1 MVVGSGLGGA
11 FAALAL
17 TGAGARVLVLERGG
31 WPKRDETDW
40 NPRAILIEHRYR
52 GSALAVNQGPR
63 PEEVPVNEVVG
74 GKSVF
79 YGAASLRFRP
89 ADFAR
94 WPVSYDQMEPFYAEA
109 ERRLG
114 VHGTAGADPCE
125 PPRSSPYPHPSPPLS
140 APARRIRDAGRRLG
154 YRPFPLPL
162 AINFANGQAPQCVL
176 CDTCD
181 GFPCRI
187 EAKNDAAGILRA
199 LEAEGRL
206 AVAPG
211 VSVRRLVVERGRVT
225 AVEGVE
231 RAAGREARWAAPL
244 VVLGAGA
251 IGTPAILLRSGLDRF
266 GVGRFLM
273 RHCNA
278 VAAGLFPFPTNPE
291 RVFHKQVGFTD
302 GYESGRGAD
311 GLAPGV
317 IQDIYTPAPEVVRH
331 FAGGAARL
339 ALPGPVVRRL
349 QNLICI
355 AEDEAQEENR
365 VALTGETDEQGIER
379 AGVTHRYRETDRERL
394 RALTRRARRILRS
407 AGALATRVWPIR
419 SFSHAVGT
427 VRMAAAEDA
436 GPLDSQGRFRGVGN
450 LFVTDGSTFP
460 SSAGVNPS
468 LTVAANALRIASGI
482 PGS

>member
-114 VHGTAGADPCE
+114 VHGTDGADPCE

-154 YRPFPLPL
+154 FEPFPLPL

-187 EAKNDAAGILRA
+187 EAKNDAAGILHA

-291 RVFHKQVGFTD
+291 RVFHKQIGFSD
-302 GYESGRGAD
+302 GYETGRGPD
-311 GLAPGV
+311 GFAPGV

-365 VALTGETDEQGIER
+365 VALTGETDERGIER

-436 GPLDSQGRFRGVGN
+436 GPLDPHGRFRGVGN

-460 SSAGVNPS
+460 SSGGVNPS

-482 PGS
+482 SGS